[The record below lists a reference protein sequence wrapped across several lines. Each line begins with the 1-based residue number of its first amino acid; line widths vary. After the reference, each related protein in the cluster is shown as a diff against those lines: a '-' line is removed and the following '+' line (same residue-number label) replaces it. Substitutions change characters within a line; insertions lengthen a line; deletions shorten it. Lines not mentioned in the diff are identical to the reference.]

1 MPWSVSRA
9 FKDREKKISPAAVP
23 SRGLCTTSS
32 SGHHAGVTGSRLA
45 LGLLVVVAS
54 GCSERLIIEQSGL
67 VIDTDGEDSGFDTEF
82 PSGSGPSSDADD
94 TAESSSSGGFVTSGC
109 NPGEPGCPCPAGQ
122 IPSDGRCVDSAVDA
136 VEAVSPVD
144 QSALAGDF
152 IELPPAVRVT
162 SGGTPVPGT
171 TVTFT
176 TAGLVGGVVG
186 TVQAV
191 TDADGVATA
200 ESWQLG
206 KLDGNYFVRAAV
218 GGGAALEPID
228 FTGRTISDFDIVLH
242 YVNPPTDSQAAA
254 FETAR
259 LRWQGA
265 IVNALPAIQGSLSTL
280 AQECGV
286 PFDGG
291 NVSVTGVHIFVQ
303 LQKIDGPGGKNG
315 NILGQAGPCSLR
327 DDGSPYLGVMTF
339 DTFDLDVLEDTGSL
353 ETVILHEMGHVLGV
367 GSLWRFS
374 GLLQNPSI
382 PDNAGADTHFL
393 GPRSTQ
399 IFLDLLGAQ
408 PFAGAVV
415 PVENNAQ
422 PGSSDSHWRET
433 VMDDELMSPSLGG
446 FGNVAPLSILTIGSM
461 GDLGFYVPNELAADA
476 WDLPPQALIG
486 PGDEHAS
493 SATDEVLTPRWIRA
507 SDGTLT
513 PIP

>member
-1 MPWSVSRA
+1 M
-9 FKDREKKISPAAVP
+9 
-23 SRGLCTTSS
+23 
-32 SGHHAGVTGSRLA
+32 TGSRLA
-45 LGLLVVVAS
+45 LGLLVVSVS
-54 GCSERLIIEQSGL
+54 GCSERLIIDQSGL
-67 VIDTDGEDSGFDTEF
+67 VIDTDDGFDSDFATD
-82 PSGSGPSSDADD
+82 SGPSSDAEDS
-94 TAESSSSGGFVTSGC
+94 AESSGGGPVSTSGC
-109 NPGEPGCPCPAGQ
+109 VLGEPECPCPAGQ
-122 IPSDGRCVDSAVDA
+122 VPSGGGCVEATVDA
-136 VEAVSPVD
+136 MAAVSPVD

-162 SGGTPVPGT
+162 AGGAPVTGTP
-171 TVTFT
+171 VTFT
-176 TAGLVGGVVG
+176 TAGLAGGVLG
-186 TVQAV
+186 EAQAV

-206 KLDGNYFVRAAV
+206 KLDGNYFVRASV
-218 GGGAALEPID
+218 GGGALPPID

-242 YVNPPTDSQAAA
+242 YVNPPSDSQEAA

-265 IVNALPAIQGSLSTL
+265 LINALPAIQGSLSGL
-280 AQECGV
+280 AQECGI

-303 LQKIDGPGGKNG
+303 LQEIDGPGGENG

-339 DTFDLDVLEDTGSL
+339 DTFDLAVLEDTGSL
-353 ETVILHEMGHVLGV
+353 ESVILHEMGHVLGV

-374 GLLQNPSI
+374 GLLEDPSI
-382 PDNAGADTHFL
+382 PNNAGADTHFL
-393 GPRSTQ
+393 GSRATEV
-399 IFLDLLGAQ
+399 FLELLGGQ

-422 PGSSDSHWRET
+422 QGSSDSHWRET

-446 FGNVAPLSILTIGSM
+446 FGTAAPLSILTIGSM

-476 WDLPPQALIG
+476 WSLPPQALVV
-486 PGDEHAS
+486 PTDKQEA
-493 SATDEVLTPRWIRA
+493 SATDKVLSPRWIRT
-507 SDGTLT
+507 SDGTLSAL
-513 PIP
+513 

>member
-1 MPWSVSRA
+1 M
-9 FKDREKKISPAAVP
+9 
-23 SRGLCTTSS
+23 
-32 SGHHAGVTGSRLA
+32 A
-45 LGLLVVVAS
+45 LGLLVLAAS
-54 GCSERLIIEQSGL
+54 GCSERLIIDQSGL
-67 VIDTDGEDSGFDTEF
+67 VIDTDGGESGFATD
-82 PSGSGPSSDADD
+82 SGPSSDTDD
-94 TAESSSSGGFVTSGC
+94 GGGDSGSSGEFTTSGC
-109 NPGEPGCPCPAGQ
+109 NLGEPQCPCPAGQ
-122 IPSDGRCVDSAVDA
+122 VPSEGQCIDAAVDV
-136 VEAVSPVD
+136 VEAVAPLD

-152 IELPPAVRVT
+152 IDLPPAVRVS
-162 SGGTPVPGT
+162 SGGLPVSGT

-176 TAGLVGGVVG
+176 TAGLVGGAVG
-186 TVQAV
+186 TAQAV

-200 ESWQLG
+200 QSWQLG
-206 KLDGNYFVRAAV
+206 KLDGNYFVRAV
-218 GGGAALEPID
+218 VNGAGALAPVD
-228 FTGRTISDFDIVLH
+228 FTGRTLSDFDIVLH
-242 YVNPPTDSQAAA
+242 YVNPPTDAQAAA

-265 IVNALPAIQGSLSTL
+265 IVNSLPAIAGSLSNL

-286 PFDGG
+286 AFDGG

-339 DTFDLDVLEDTGSL
+339 DTFDLELLEDTGSL

-374 GLLQNPSI
+374 GLLQNPSV

-393 GPRSTQ
+393 GRRATQ
-399 IFLDLLGAQ
+399 VFLQLLGGQ
-408 PFAGAVV
+408 SFAGAVV

-433 VMDDELMSPSLGG
+433 VVDDELMSPSLGG
-446 FGNVAPLSILTIGSM
+446 FGSVAPLSILTIGSM

-476 WDLPPQALIG
+476 WELPPQALVG
-486 PGDEHAS
+486 PGVEHATS
-493 SATDEVLTPRWIRA
+493 GTDEVLAPRWVRA
-507 SDGTLT
+507 QDGSLT
-513 PIP
+513 PIL

>member
-1 MPWSVSRA
+1 MPWSVSPA

-23 SRGLCTTSS
+23 SRGLCVTSS
-32 SGHHAGVTGSRLA
+32 TGHHAGVTGSRLG
-45 LGLLVVVAS
+45 LGLLVLAAS
-54 GCSERLIIEQSGL
+54 GCSERLIIDQAGL
-67 VIDTDGEDSGFDTEF
+67 VIDTDGGSSGFGTDDATD
-82 PSGSGPSSDADD
+82 SGPSSDADD
-94 TAESSSSGGFVTSGC
+94 GNESSSSGGFDTSGC
-109 NPGEPGCPCPAGQ
+109 NLGEPECPCPPGQ
-122 IPSDGRCVDSAVDA
+122 IPSNGGCIESAVDV
-136 VEAVSPVD
+136 VEAVVPLD

-152 IELPPAVRVT
+152 IEGPPAVRVT
-162 SGGTPVPGT
+162 SGGVPVPGT
-171 TVTFT
+171 NVTFT
-176 TAGLVGGVVG
+176 QAGLAGATVGDM
-186 TVQAV
+186 QAM
-191 TDADGVATA
+191 TDSDGVATA
-200 ESWQLG
+200 QSWRLG
-206 KLDGNYFVRAAV
+206 KLDGNYFVRAV
-218 GGGAALEPID
+218 VDGAADLAPVD

-242 YVNPPTDSQAAA
+242 YVNTPTDSQAAA

-265 IVNALPAIQGSLSTL
+265 LINSLPAIQGSLSDL

-315 NILGQAGPCSLR
+315 NILGQAGPCSIR

-374 GLLQNPSI
+374 GLLEDPSI
-382 PDNAGADTHFL
+382 PDNEGADTHFL
-393 GPRSTQ
+393 GPRATQ
-399 IFLDLLGAQ
+399 IFLELLGGQ

-422 PGSSDSHWRET
+422 QGSSDSHWRET

-446 FGNVAPLSILTIGSM
+446 FGTVAPLSILTIGSM
-461 GDLGFYVPNELAADA
+461 GDLGFYEPNELAADE
-476 WDLPPQALIG
+476 WNLPPQALIG
-486 PGDEHAS
+486 PGDEHAT
-493 SATDEVLTPRWIRA
+493 AGTDEVLTPRWIRA

>member
-23 SRGLCTTSS
+23 SRGLCATSR
-32 SGHHAGVTGSRLA
+32 SGHHAGVTVSRLA
-45 LGLLVVVAS
+45 LGLCVVGAS
-54 GCSERLIIEQSGL
+54 ACSERLILEQSGL
-67 VIDTDGEDSGFDTEF
+67 VIDTDNTESGFDTEF
-82 PSGSGPSSDADD
+82 DTDSGPSSDADD
-94 TAESSSSGGFVTSGC
+94 AGDSGSEGGVGTSGC
-109 NPGEPGCPCPAGQ
+109 IPGEPQCPCPPGQ
-122 IPSDGRCVDSAVDA
+122 VPGDGRCIEPVVDA
-136 VEAVSPVD
+136 LEAVSPLD

-176 TAGLVGGVVG
+176 TAGLVGGALG
-186 TVQAV
+186 TTQAV

-200 ESWQLG
+200 QSWQLG
-206 KLDGNYFVRAAV
+206 KLDGNYFVRAVATGE
-218 GGGAALEPID
+218 GGLEPVD
-228 FTGRTISDFDIVLH
+228 FTGRTLSDFDIVLH
-242 YVNPPTDSQAAA
+242 YVNPPTDTQAAA

-265 IVNALPAIQGSLSTL
+265 IINALPAIQGSVSQL

-286 PFDGG
+286 AFDGG

-303 LQKIDGPGGKNG
+303 LQEIDGPGGKNG

-327 DDGSPYLGVMTF
+327 EDGSPYLGVMTF
-339 DTFDLDVLEDTGSL
+339 DTFDLDLLEETGSL

-374 GLLQNPSI
+374 GLLQSPSI

-393 GPRSTQ
+393 GPRATEV
-399 IFLDLLGAQ
+399 FFELLGGQ

-433 VMDDELMSPSLGG
+433 IVDDELMSPSLGG
-446 FGNVAPLSILTIGSM
+446 FGSVAPLSILTIGSM

-476 WDLPPQALIG
+476 WDLPPQALVG
-486 PGDEHAS
+486 PGDAHAVAGS
-493 SATDEVLTPRWIRA
+493 DEVRMPTWIRA

-513 PIP
+513 PIL

>member
-9 FKDREKKISPAAVP
+9 FKDREKKISPAAVR
-23 SRGLCTTSS
+23 SRGLCRASPN
-32 SGHHAGVTGSRLA
+32 GHHAGVTGSRLA
-45 LGLLVVVAS
+45 LGLLVVAAS
-54 GCSERLIIEQSGL
+54 GCSERLIFDQAGL
-67 VIDTDGEDSGFDTEF
+67 VIDTDGDDSGFDTEF
-82 PSGSGPSSDADD
+82 ATDSGPSSDADD
-94 TAESSSSGGFVTSGC
+94 GADSSGSGGFETSDC
-109 NPGEPGCPCPAGQ
+109 IPGEPQCPCPPGQ
-122 IPSDGRCVDSAVDA
+122 IPSNGQCVESAVDT

-152 IELPPAVRVT
+152 IERPPAVQVT
-162 SGGTPVPGT
+162 AGGTPVAGT

-186 TVQAV
+186 EVQAV
-191 TDADGVATA
+191 TDVDGVATA
-200 ESWQLG
+200 QSWQLG
-206 KLDGNYFVRAAV
+206 KLDGNYFVRAV
-218 GGGAALEPID
+218 VDGAGALAPVD

-242 YVNPPTDSQAAA
+242 YVNPPTDAQAAA

-265 IVNALPAIQGSLSTL
+265 IINALPAIQGSLSGL

-303 LQKIDGPGGKNG
+303 LEEIDGPGGKNG
-315 NILGQAGPCSLR
+315 NILGQAGPCSIR
-327 DDGSPYLGVMTF
+327 EDGSPYLGVMTF
-339 DTFDLDVLEDTGSL
+339 DTFDLDVLEDSGSL

-374 GLLQNPSI
+374 GLLQDPSI
-382 PDNAGADTHFL
+382 PDNAGADTHFV
-393 GPRSTQ
+393 GPRATEV
-399 IFLDLLGAQ
+399 FLELLGGQ

-422 PGSSDSHWRET
+422 QGSSDSHWRET

-446 FGNVAPLSILTIGSM
+446 FGTAAPMSILTIGSM

-476 WDLPPQALIG
+476 WNLPPQALVV
-486 PGDEHAS
+486 PSQEDAM

-507 SDGTLT
+507 SDGTLS
-513 PIP
+513 PL